1 MAADIRAFIELMRP
15 KNMILATITVPLG
28 ALFGLNASLSPE
40 QITAVAIQIFAVIT
54 FMGAG
59 NVMNDIQDAVIDA
72 KAHPNR
78 PLPSNRVSSE
88 SAQRFAIGLWILS
101 LSAMCYGA
109 YDLSQENATW
119 WPLVVI
125 YLTAASM
132 MLTYDLGPKT
142 KVKGLIGNVSISLMV
157 AAVILY
163 GAATVDSL
171 SWLVFYVAGVVFF
184 TNLAREMV
192 KDCQDMLA
200 DEGLRTTL
208 PMKIGLENTRML
220 AYVLIIAGLVCLYIP
235 YWRGPFGFGQLVLQ
249 TPAILLLITLN
260 GPLYKGEDV
269 QVSARIRASMLLGLI
284 GFFLTIYLRN

>member
-1 MAADIRAFIELMRP
+1 MATDVRAFIELMRP
-15 KNMILATITVPLG
+15 KNMILAAITVPLG
-28 ALFGLNASLSPE
+28 ALFGLNASLSSE
-40 QITAVAIQIFAVIT
+40 QTTAVAIQIFAVMT

-72 KAHPNR
+72 LAHPNR
-78 PLPSNRVSSE
+78 PIPSQRVSAQ
-88 SAQRFAIGLWILS
+88 SAQKFAIGLWIVS
-101 LSAMCYGA
+101 LSAMGYGA
-109 YDLSQENATW
+109 FELSQNGSTW

-125 YLTAASM
+125 YLTAATM

-142 KVKGLIGNVSISLMV
+142 KIKGLVGNISISLMV

-163 GAATVDSL
+163 GAATVDSM

-184 TNLAREMV
+184 TNLAREMI

-200 DEGLRTTL
+200 DEGQRTTL
-208 PMKIGLENTRML
+208 PMKIGLENTRMI
-220 AYVLIIAGLVCLYIP
+220 AYVLIVAGLVCLYIP
-235 YWRGPFGFGQLVLQ
+235 YWQGPFSFGQLVLQ

-284 GFFLTIYLRN
+284 SFILTICL

>member
-1 MAADIRAFIELMRP
+1 MAVDVRAFIELMRP
-15 KNMILATITVPLG
+15 KNMILASITVPLG
-28 ALFGLNASLSPE
+28 ALFGLNDSLSPE
-40 QITAVAIQIFAVIT
+40 QTTAVAIQIFAVMT

-72 KAHPNR
+72 QAHPGR
-78 PLPSNRVSSE
+78 PIPSQRVSAE
-88 SAQRFAIGLWILS
+88 AAQKFATGLWIVS
-101 LSAMCYGA
+101 VSAMIYGA
-109 YDLSQENATW
+109 YELAQNDATW
-119 WPLVVI
+119 WPLAVI
-125 YLTAASM
+125 YLTAAAM

-142 KVKGLIGNVSISLMV
+142 KIKGLIGNVSISLMV

-163 GAATVDSL
+163 GAAAVDSM

-208 PMKIGLENTRML
+208 PMKIGLENTRMV

-235 YWRGPFGFGQLVLQ
+235 YWQGPFSFGQLVLQ
-249 TPAILLLITLN
+249 TPAILLLISLN

-284 GFFLTIYLRN
+284 GFILTIYL

>member
-1 MAADIRAFIELMRP
+1 MAVDVRAFIELMRP
-15 KNMILATITVPLG
+15 KNMILASITIPLG

-40 QITAVAIQIFAVIT
+40 QTTAVAIQIFAVVT

-59 NVMNDIQDAVIDA
+59 NAMNDIQDALIDA
-72 KAHPNR
+72 QAHPNR
-78 PLPSNRVSSE
+78 PIPSQRVTAE
-88 SAQRFAIGLWILS
+88 AAQTFVIGLWTLS
-101 LSAMCYGA
+101 LSAMAYGA
-109 YDLSQENATW
+109 YELAQNGATW

-125 YLTAASM
+125 YLTAATM

-142 KVKGLIGNVSISLMV
+142 KTKGLLGNVSISLMV

-171 SWLVFYVAGVVFF
+171 SWLVFSVAGVVFF

-208 PMKIGLENTRML
+208 PMKIGLENTRMV

-235 YWRGPFGFGQLVLQ
+235 YWRGPFVFGQLVLQ
-249 TPAILLLITLN
+249 TPAILLLISLN

-269 QVSARIRASMLLGLI
+269 QVSARIRASMLLGLL
-284 GFFLTIYLRN
+284 GFILTICL